1 MPRKSVDDAP
11 SNGAEL
17 AKLLN
22 ITLPQCY
29 NLANSGTIPKADNG
43 TWNLAQCANAY
54 IKYLQ
59 GRAGE
64 EKRAYAEERTRLTKA
79 QADKTELELQILRA
93 GVIQASV
100 VQTVWG
106 RMTSAARARLL
117 AMPYR
122 IAHAALSANTF
133 QEIEAAATA
142 LIAEALDELH
152 EYSPDDYVPRLAGDA
167 GGLAVETAA
176 SADRQPVGRRRKAA
190 QPGIQRGTGPVEH

>member
-1 MPRKSVDDAP
+1 MPRKSAEDEP

-22 ITLPQCY
+22 LTLPQCY
-29 NLANSGTIPKADNG
+29 NLANSGTIPKSDNG

-122 IAHAALSANTF
+122 IAQAALSANTF

-152 EYSPDDYVPRLAGDA
+152 EYSPDDYVPRLAVDA
-167 GGLAVETAA
+167 GGLAVEAAA

>member
-1 MPRKSVDDAP
+1 MAHKPVNAPP

-22 ITLPQCY
+22 LTLPQCY

-93 GVIQASV
+93 GVVPAQVIQA
-100 VQTVWG
+100 VWG
-106 RMTSAARARLL
+106 RMTGAARARLL

-122 IAHAALSANTF
+122 IAQAALSANTF
-133 QEIEAAATA
+133 HEIEAAATV

-152 EYSPDDYVPRLAGDA
+152 EYSPDDYAPRLPIDA

-176 SADRQPVGRRRKAA
+176 AADRQPVGRRRKAA
-190 QPGIQRGTGPVEH
+190 KPGIQRGTGPVEH